1 MAEIEFVP
9 QITPEEWK
17 EYEQKR
23 AQMIVDN
30 VGYEPET
37 DYMKDS
43 FKAGELPENVV
54 EALKKSL
61 S

>member
-30 VGYEPET
+30 PGYEPEN

-43 FKAGELPENVV
+43 LKAGELPENVM
-54 EALKKSL
+54 ETLKKSL

>member
-9 QITPEEWK
+9 TITAEEWK

-30 VGYEPET
+30 PGYEPEN

-43 FKAGELPENVV
+43 LKAGELPENVM
-54 EALKKSL
+54 ETLKKSL